1 MGVQVFK
8 DWKGNPINKDR
19 HGGAKAA
26 LFICF
31 MVLMTNMSYAPTFLN
46 LVTYLRGTMHMDVAT
61 ASTTVTNFFGTTC
74 AFALLGAFI
83 SDSYLT
89 RFKTLLLFAPLVILV
104 SLSLSLSLSQ
114 PLIWKLGFVMLTLQ
128 AYLPSLRPPT
138 CDDTTTS
145 GSGQQS
151 ECKQVHGPKAAVL
164 YIALYT
170 IAIGEGSL
178 RANLPPFGADQFDDD
193 NDDDDDDII
202 NMRRRR
208 KSSYFNWLNV
218 CISGGS
224 VMGLT
229 LIVWIESSKGW
240 TLGLAL
246 TSAVMLLGLIVL
258 SLGFKSYR
266 YQIPRGS
273 PLTRMLQVLVAAFR
287 KRNLPSPK
295 NEAELYQESP
305 GEEKIG
311 EILSQTKSL
320 KFLDKAAIINGSTTT
335 GSINNNWSLCTV
347 TQVEEMKIII
357 RMLPIFLSALLAYIP
372 VPQLLTF
379 TIQQGSTM
387 NTKLA
392 SGKIN
397 VSPVS
402 LLTIPIFFQTIF
414 LIVYD
419 RLFVPI
425 ASKITGHRTGITH
438 LQRVGVGFVM
448 VSLAGTIAALI
459 ERKRKS
465 IVAAGAGVGADH
477 VVVPMSVL
485 WLGFQFF
492 AIVIIDVFTYVGLL
506 EFFNSEASRG
516 MKSLGTAIFWC
527 ILGLSS
533 LLSSTLVELVNRY
546 TAHHPGETG
555 WLGGNDLNHNHLD
568 RFYWLLAILGLVG
581 FFNYL
586 FWATKYVERKTINN
600 VDRSST

>member
-1 MGVQVFK
+1 MGVQVFM

-61 ASTTVTNFFGTTC
+61 VTNFFG
-74 AFALLGAFI
+74 F
-83 SDSYLT
+83 
-89 RFKTLLLFAPLVILV
+89 
-104 SLSLSLSLSQ
+104 
-114 PLIWKLGFVMLTLQ
+114 
-128 AYLPSLRPPT
+128 
-138 CDDTTTS
+138 CD
-145 GSGQQS
+145 
-151 ECKQVHGPKAAVL
+151 A
-164 YIALYT
+164 YIASISSISKTTNMRRYNYFWFWAT
-170 IAIGEGSL
+170 K
-178 RANLPPFGADQFDDD
+178 PVDDD
-193 NDDDDDDII
+193 DDVDDDDII
-202 NMRRRR
+202 NMCRRR
-208 KSSYFNWLNV
+208 KSSYFNWMNI

-246 TSAVMLLGLIVL
+246 TSAVMLLGL
-258 SLGFKSYR
+258 
-266 YQIPRGS
+266 
-273 PLTRMLQVLVAAFR
+273 VLVATFR
-287 KRNLPSPK
+287 KRNLPSPE

-320 KFLDKAAIINGSTTT
+320 KFLDKAAILNGSTT
-335 GSINNNWSLCTV
+335 GNINNNWSLCTV
-347 TQVEEMKIII
+347 TQVEGMKIII
-357 RMLPIFLSALLAYIP
+357 RMVPIFLSALLAYIH

-379 TIQQGSTM
+379 TIQQGSNM
-387 NTKLA
+387 NAKLA
-392 SGKIN
+392 SGNIN

-414 LIVYD
+414 LILYD
-419 RLFVPI
+419 GLFVPI

-459 ERKRKS
+459 ERKRKI
-465 IVAAGAGVGADH
+465 IVAAGAGDH
-477 VVVPMSVL
+477 VVPMSVL

-506 EFFNSEASRG
+506 EFFNGEASRG
-516 MKSLGTAIFWC
+516 MNDK
-527 ILGLSS
+527 ILDLSPQ
-533 LLSSTLVELVNRY
+533 NRFS
-546 TAHHPGETG
+546 
-555 WLGGNDLNHNHLD
+555 
-568 RFYWLLAILGLVG
+568 R
-581 FFNYL
+581 
-586 FWATKYVERKTINN
+586 
-600 VDRSST
+600 